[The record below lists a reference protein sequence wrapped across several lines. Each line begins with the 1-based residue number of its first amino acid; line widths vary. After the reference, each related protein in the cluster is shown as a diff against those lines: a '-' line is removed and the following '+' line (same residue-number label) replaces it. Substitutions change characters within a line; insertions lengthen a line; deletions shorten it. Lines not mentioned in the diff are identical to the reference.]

1 MNTSTPKLPALD
13 LNGNVIEYLRGVK
26 AVDLEKAVAN
36 GMKPEILFRKKVNRQ
51 YITAHC
57 STDGQVYL
65 SPTFAQ
71 ALWGMAYLIVK
82 ITDDGIV
89 LGEFKEY
96 GVDLMSAYREIK
108 EQEVKYRETEYI
120 RSLVEARELSD
131 LFQLV
136 CRFTKHSS
144 SDADIEVVRVIQSD
158 GELVRRI
165 NGVYMAA
172 VGFLLLHEAAHFD
185 SINIDFPSKEEKE
198 QYADDRAMDDTFY
211 REERWRKTSQL
222 GRFVHC

>member
-1 MNTSTPKLPALD
+1 MNTSTPKLPVID

-26 AVDLEKAVAN
+26 AVDLEKAVVN
-36 GMKPEILFRKKVNRQ
+36 GLKPEILIRKKVNRQ

-57 STDGQVYL
+57 SSDGQVYL

-71 ALWGMAYLIVK
+71 ALWCIAYLIVK
-82 ITDDGIV
+82 ISDDGIV
-89 LGEFKEY
+89 RGEFKEY

-136 CRFTKHSS
+136 CRFTKHSY

-172 VGFLLLHEAAHFD
+172 VGFLLIHEAAQFD
-185 SINIDFPSKEEKE
+185 STNIDFPSKEEKE
-198 QYADDRAMDDTFY
+198 SKYCCLDFHQ
-211 REERWRKTSQL
+211 
-222 GRFVHC
+222 